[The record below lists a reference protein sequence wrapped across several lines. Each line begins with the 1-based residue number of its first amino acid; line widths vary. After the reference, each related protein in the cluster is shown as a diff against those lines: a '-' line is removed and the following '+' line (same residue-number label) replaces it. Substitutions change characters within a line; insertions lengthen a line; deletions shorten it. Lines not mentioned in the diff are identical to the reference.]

1 MQYGV
6 VFPQTEIG
14 ADPGPVKE
22 FAQAAEGLGY
32 DSLMIYDHVVGGN
45 PATRPGWDGFYQ
57 QQHLFHE
64 PFVLMGY
71 LAAATESIQFVTGI
85 IILPQRQTVLVAKQA
100 AEVDVLSG
108 GRLVLGI
115 GVGWNDIE
123 FEALGENFKD
133 RGRRSEEQMEVLRTL
148 WTNESVDFTG
158 KWHRIDNAGL
168 NPLPVQRPIPM
179 WVGGDIDLVLKRI
192 GRLGDGWIP
201 LGLPGDETKDALER
215 LRNYTREAGR
225 DPVDIAVAAVAHLET
240 SSFSEVIDEAKAWKE
255 LGATHFY
262 VDTMRAG
269 RDTAQQHI
277 ETITEFK
284 EASQGGRLEAQV
296 RLQPV

>member
-1 MQYGV
+1 MKEYA
-6 VFPQTEIG
+6 QT
-14 ADPGPVKE
+14 
-22 FAQAAEGLGY
+22 AENLGY
-32 DSLMIYDHVVGGN
+32 DSLMIYDHVVGGD

-57 QQHLFHE
+57 LQHLFHE

-71 LAAATESIQFVTGI
+71 LAAATERIQFVTGI
-85 IILPQRQTVLVAKQA
+85 IILPQRQTTLVAKQA
-100 AEVDVLSG
+100 AAVDVLSG

-133 RGRRSEEQMEVLRTL
+133 RGRRSEEQMEVLRAL
-148 WTNESVDFTG
+148 WTNQSVDFTG

-201 LGLPGDETKDALER
+201 LNVPGEEIKDALER

-225 DPVDIAVAAVAHLET
+225 DPAAIAIAPVAHLES

-262 VDTMRAG
+262 IDTMRAG
-269 RDTAQQHI
+269 LDTPQKHI

-284 EASQGGRLEAQV
+284 KALEEV
-296 RLQPV
+296 G

>member
-14 ADPGPVKE
+14 SDPGPVKE
-22 FAQAAEGLGY
+22 FAQAAERLGY
-32 DSLMIYDHVVGGN
+32 DSLMIYDHVVGGD

-57 QQHLFHE
+57 LQHLFHE

-71 LAAATESIQFVTGI
+71 LAGATERIQFVTGI
-85 IILPQRQTVLVAKQA
+85 IILPQRQTALVAKQA

-148 WTNESVDFTG
+148 WTSESVDFTG

-179 WVGGDIDLVLKRI
+179 WIGGDIDVVLKRI

-201 LGLPGDETKDALER
+201 LGLPDQSKGAVEK
-215 LRNYTREAGR
+215 LRSYTRDAGR
-225 DPVDIAVAAVAHLET
+225 DPADIAVAAVAHLET

-269 RDTAQQHI
+269 LDTPQQHI

-284 EASQGGRLEAQV
+284 KALEEV
-296 RLQPV
+296 G